1 MWVALQ
7 RFVGVVGGTDRVFAA
22 GDEIPDADADEM
34 GLDQKRDLAQ
44 RVEDGD
50 AESEEA

>member
-22 GDEIPDADADEM
+22 GDEIPDADAIEM
-34 GLDQKRDLAQ
+34 GLDQKTDLAQ
-44 RVEDGD
+44 HVEGDD
-50 AESEEA
+50 AESAEA